1 MAQKHRSLAI
11 IVPFFLGI
19 LLLAV
24 MAGSALVLG
33 IDASRK
39 NQDIESLQSESSQLQ
54 AALLALV
61 DAETGLRG
69 YALTG
74 DAAYLQSYYP
84 GLERLNALE
93 NAAPALFGTMVT
105 ADGSTLRFADLIRRR
120 VGQFALGIEEVKRN
134 GPLAKDGLEIEN
146 RGKQTMDAIRGV
158 IAESLAERRGRIAD
172 LSRDRTT
179 RNMLAFGLVTAAGII
194 AIALSVA
201 QFFAFNRQLRRR
213 EASEAALQLRSR
225 EVELAAD
232 MTNALQTVPTREE
245 SLLVI
250 ADYSSQ
256 ILSDMTGCLYTYNNA
271 RDQLVLSAAW
281 GNETLRSQLTESFA
295 PDQCWA
301 LRRGTPHIVHSSRQ
315 GLNCLHVQG
324 TPHSYMCVPI
334 AAQGAVY
341 GVLHLASPAA
351 TPEAAFDA
359 IQDTARAL
367 ANRLSLALANMDLRE
382 KLQSLAIRDPLTGI
396 FNRRVLDEILARELA
411 RADRARSRLGV
422 AMIDIDRFKDF
433 NDKFG
438 HKAGDVVLKAVCDQI
453 AKMLRRSDFA
463 CRYGGEEIV
472 VLLPEIDLENGMRVC
487 EKLREGVANIDLS
500 EMVPGASSV
509 TVSIGFSLYP
519 DLCEKGGDLLP
530 NADLA
535 MYESKRQGRNRT
547 TAHTL
552 GSTGPAAAPEST
564 RHQIQPTIR
573 GSG

>member
-11 IVPFFLGI
+11 VVPFFLGI

-33 IDASRK
+33 IDVGRK
-39 NQDIESLQSESSQLQ
+39 NQVIQSLQTEANQLQ
-54 AALLALV
+54 TALAALV
-61 DAETGLRG
+61 DAETGFRG

-74 DAAYLQSYYP
+74 DAGYLESDYP
-84 GLERLNALE
+84 GLERLSAIENTSPSLFNA
-93 NAAPALFGTMVT
+93 MVD

-120 VGQFALGIEEVKRN
+120 LDQFALGIDEVRRN
-134 GPLAKDGLEIEN
+134 GPLADGALEIEN
-146 RGKQTMDAIRGV
+146 RGKQIMDAIRKVVAGGLAARRAE
-158 IAESLAERRGRIAD
+158 IAVQ
-172 LSRDRTT
+172 SRDVDTQD
-179 RNMLAFGLVTAAGII
+179 MLAFGLVTAAGII

-213 EASEAALQLRSR
+213 EASETALQLRSR
-225 EVELAAD
+225 EIELAAD

-256 ILSDMTGCLYTYNNA
+256 IVADMTGCLYTYNNA

-301 LRRGTPHIVHSSRQ
+301 LRRGTASIAHSGRQ
-315 GLNCLHVQG
+315 GLNCLHVHG

-341 GVLHLASPAA
+341 GVLHLAAPAA
-351 TPEAAFDA
+351 DPELAFA
-359 IQDTARAL
+359 PIQDTARAL
-367 ANRLSLALANMDLRE
+367 ANRLSLALANMELRE
-382 KLQSLAIRDPLTGI
+382 KLRSLAIRDPLTGL
-396 FNRRVLDEILARELA
+396 FNRRVLDEILTRELA
-411 RADRARSRLGV
+411 RADRARTRLGV

-472 VLLPEIDLENGMRVC
+472 VLLPEIDLENGVRVC
-487 EKLREGVANIDLS
+487 EKLREGVANIDLG
-500 EMVPGASSV
+500 ELVPGATCV

-519 DLCEKGGDLLP
+519 DLCDNAADLLP
-530 NADLA
+530 SADRA
-535 MYESKRQGRNRT
+535 MYKSKRNGRNRT
-547 TAHTL
+547 TAHTAGNTGPPRTETIVS
-552 GSTGPAAAPEST
+552 GSTEAESL
-564 RHQIQPTIR
+564 P
-573 GSG
+573 G

>member
-11 IVPFFLGI
+11 VVPFFLGI
-19 LLLAV
+19 LLLAI

-33 IDASRK
+33 IEAGRK
-39 NQDIESLQSESSQLQ
+39 NQLVESLQTESGQLQ

-61 DAETGLRG
+61 DAETGFRG

-74 DAAYLQSYYP
+74 DAAYLESYYP
-84 GLERLNALE
+84 GLERLSALE
-93 NAAPALFGTMVT
+93 NAAPALFGMTVT
-105 ADGSTLRFADLIRRR
+105 ADGSTLPFTDLIRRR
-120 VGQFALGIEEVKRN
+120 LDQFALGIDAVKRS
-134 GPLAKDGLEIEN
+134 GPLVQDGLEIET
-146 RGKQTMDAIRGV
+146 RGKQIMDAIRGV
-158 IAESLAERRGRIAD
+158 IAESLAERRRQIAD
-172 LSRDRTT
+172 LSRDVATQ
-179 RNMLAFGLVTAAGII
+179 NMLAFGLVTAAGII

-256 ILSDMTGCLYTYNNA
+256 IVSDMTGCLYTYNNA

-301 LRRGTPHIVHSSRQ
+301 LRRGTPHIAHSGRQ
-315 GLNCLHVQG
+315 GLNCLHVHG
-324 TPHSYMCVPI
+324 IPHSYMCVPI

-341 GVLHLASPAA
+341 GVLHLATPAA
-351 TPEAAFDA
+351 DPETAFAA

-382 KLQSLAIRDPLTGI
+382 KLRSLAIRDPLTGL

-472 VLLPEIDLENGMRVC
+472 VLLPEIDIENGMRVC

-519 DLCEKGGDLLP
+519 DLCGKGADLLAS
-530 NADLA
+530 ADGA

-547 TAHTL
+547 TAHAP
-552 GSTGPAAAPEST
+552 GAGPAAAPEST
-564 RHQIQPTIR
+564 RPQSEATIP
-573 GSG
+573 GPG